1 MMSVYGANPQ
11 MITEQLGLARK
22 LTAGPIGANFIMRAV
37 EPEDAHACVAAAA
50 ASARVVEFFYS
61 EPDPVLG
68 EQLSE
73 RPVVGVGPGV
83 VGHDPLWLD
92 AQRSIPVKR
101 SADEGGDGVGALVG
115 VQLGVG
121 DARVVVDD

>member
-1 MMSVYGANPQ
+1 MWSLPVVV
-11 MITEQLGLARK
+11 
-22 LTAGPIGANFIMRAV
+22 V
-37 EPEDAHACVAAAA
+37 EPVWQCVVSGVVVVVGDAVGPFAAHGLVETLDLAVGAGGVWPGPEVA
-50 ASARVVEFFYS
+50 
-61 EPDPVLG
+61 DPVLG